1 MRKAVINIMYAVLI
15 IIALL
20 GLLIT
25 DMSASNV
32 MLSIAAIFICAG
44 GLYLVNRKKK

>member
-1 MRKAVINIMYAVLI
+1 MRKAVINMMYSVLI

-20 GLLIT
+20 GLFIT
-25 DMSASNV
+25 DMSPSNI
-32 MLSIAAIFICAG
+32 MLSIAAIIICAG